1 MNNLVVVCI
10 ATAAFFM
17 LIERLFPA
25 RELEAVPTWWPR
37 VILINAFYAGLVILG
52 GYTWDKYFAQIHIV
66 SLFEDVSPLVAGLWG
81 YFFLSFVYYWWH
93 RYRHENPF
101 LWRWMHQ
108 LHHTPIRIETITSL
122 YKHPI
127 EIVTNTFLTSTCCY
141 VILGLNIQQ
150 TSWTLF
156 FLAVAEYCYHVN
168 IRTPHWIGYFIQR
181 PEMHRVHHQKGIH
194 KYNYSDLP
202 MWDMLFNTYSNPV
215 DQPEDCG
222 MGIENEVK
230 ILDLLKGVDLEK
242 AVVRK

>member
-1 MNNLVVVCI
+1 VNNLVVVCI
-10 ATAAFFM
+10 ATAAVFM
-17 LIERLFPA
+17 VIERLFPA
-25 RELEAVPTWWPR
+25 RQLEVVPSWWPR

-52 GYTWDKYFAQIHIV
+52 GYTWDNFFVQIHYFQF
-66 SLFEDVSPLVAGLWG
+66 FENVSPLNAGLAG

-93 RYRHENPF
+93 RFRHENQF

-156 FLAVAEYCYHVN
+156 FLATAEYCYHVN
-168 IRTPHWIGYFIQR
+168 IRTPRWVGYFIQR

-194 KYNYSDLP
+194 HYNYSDLP
-202 MWDMLFNTYSNPV
+202 IWDMIFGTFSNPEN
-215 DQPEDCG
+215 QSEDCG
-222 MGIENEVK
+222 LGIENEIK
-230 ILDLLKGVDLEK
+230 LLDLLMGVDLEK
-242 AVVRK
+242 TTPRK